1 MEAERK
7 RDGGCGWRELG
18 LDLEDLAGMTSA
30 GLAVMSANIF
40 METFRQII
48 TAIGISA
55 SIPVFYIC
63 VHITYEAC
71 EAIVLHDLETPRV

>member
-1 MEAERK
+1 MEAVDGGSWRLSEREMEAERK

-40 METFRQII
+40 METF
-48 TAIGISA
+48 
-55 SIPVFYIC
+55 
-63 VHITYEAC
+63 
-71 EAIVLHDLETPRV
+71 